1 MKVLILTCNT
11 GGGHN
16 STAAALAEQFAAWGH
31 SCQIRDC
38 LELLSPA
45 KARLIS
51 EGHVLLYRKAPRL
64 FGLGYKF
71 EENHVPRYLRTQCA
85 ACAGE
90 LVQAVRD
97 AGCDAIVCVHVFP
110 AIMVTEA
117 ARSCGLTTPGYF
129 VATDYTC
136 SPGVSSS
143 DMELYFIPHPALVDE
158 FVRCGIPQDR
168 LVPSGIPVRRSFLE
182 ARPQA
187 QARQALGL
195 PQQGRVLVLVCGSM
209 GAGPME
215 ELTQALTRVLTDDDR
230 LVVICGTNKRLREKI
245 IRSCY
250 APHLRILGFT
260 DKVDL
265 YMDAADLLLTKGG
278 GLTTSE
284 MLHKHLPTLLV
295 NVIPGLEERNI
306 DFLVSHGYARTAD
319 TPEALAALAGQL
331 LAHPETLAA
340 WRETLTQAFSFSPAQ
355 IICEEICRDFGLE
368 PPAAP

>member
-143 DMELYFIPHPALVDE
+143 DM
-158 FVRCGIPQDR
+158 
-168 LVPSGIPVRRSFLE
+168 
-182 ARPQA
+182 
-187 QARQALGL
+187 
-195 PQQGRVLVLVCGSM
+195 
-209 GAGPME
+209 
-215 ELTQALTRVLTDDDR
+215 
-230 LVVICGTNKRLREKI
+230 
-245 IRSCY
+245 
-250 APHLRILGFT
+250 
-260 DKVDL
+260 
-265 YMDAADLLLTKGG
+265 
-278 GLTTSE
+278 
-284 MLHKHLPTLLV
+284 
-295 NVIPGLEERNI
+295 
-306 DFLVSHGYARTAD
+306 
-319 TPEALAALAGQL
+319 
-331 LAHPETLAA
+331 
-340 WRETLTQAFSFSPAQ
+340 
-355 IICEEICRDFGLE
+355 
-368 PPAAP
+368 

>member
-110 AIMVTEA
+110 AIMVTDA

-143 DMELYFIPHPALVDE
+143 DMELYFIPHPLLADE
-158 FVRCGIPQDR
+158 FIRCGIPADR
-168 LVPSGIPVRRSFLE
+168 LVPTGIPVRSRFLTQVPQ
-182 ARPQA
+182 PQA
-187 QARQALGL
+187 RRALGL
-195 PQQGRVLVLVCGSM
+195 PETGRVILLACGSM

-215 ELTQALTRVLTDDDR
+215 ELTQALSQILTRDDR
-230 LVVICGTNKRLREKI
+230 LVVVCGTNKKLRDRI
-245 IRSCY
+245 VRSC
-250 APHLRILGFT
+250 AGRNLRVLGFT
-260 DKVDL
+260 KRMDE
-265 YMDAADLLLTKGG
+265 YMDAADLILTKGG
-278 GLTTSE
+278 GLTTTE
-284 MLHKHLPTLLV
+284 VVNKHRPMLLI
-295 NVIPGLEERNI
+295 NVIPGL
-306 DFLVSHGYARTAD
+306 
-319 TPEALAALAGQL
+319 
-331 LAHPETLAA
+331 
-340 WRETLTQAFSFSPAQ
+340 
-355 IICEEICRDFGLE
+355 
-368 PPAAP
+368 